1 MSTPSGIPENLKP
14 LMEEREPP
22 CLSVYLPTHR
32 THPENQQ
39 DPIRYKN
46 LMTALEESLLRE
58 YDSGQSKALLE
69 SFHGLAEDADFWS
82 HTWDGLA
89 VFGAADLFQ
98 VFKLQQSV
106 PALAIVARSFHL
118 KPLLRAQQYN
128 DRYQILSLNRRDIK
142 LFEGSRT
149 QLDEIDLASD
159 VPATISEALGSEL
172 TEPHQTVASYGGT
185 GLGSAMRHS
194 HGSKR
199 DEVEVDEERYFRA
212 VDRAIFEH
220 YSRPS
225 GMPLMLA
232 ALPEYHA
239 LFHRVSHNT
248 HLMKDGIEIDPTS
261 LSLDQLR
268 ERAWS
273 VVEPEFDAR
282 LQKRIDEY
290 EHAKANGLGLD
301 VLAKVATAAAQSRV
315 GSLMVAADKRVPGK
329 IAADTGELALS
340 KLENPE
346 VDDVLDDLAELVLQ
360 RGGEVVV
367 IPEDKMPST
376 TGAAATLRF

>member
-1 MSTPSGIPENLKP
+1 MSTPSGIPENFKP

-22 CLSVYLPTHR
+22 CLSLYLPTHR
-32 THPENQQ
+32 THPDNQQ

-58 YDSGQSKALLE
+58 YDAGQAKALLE
-69 SFHGLAEDADFWS
+69 PFRTLTDDTGFWS

-89 VFGAADLFQ
+89 IFGAADFFQ

-106 PALAIVARSFHL
+106 PSLAISALSFHL
-118 KPLLRAQQYN
+118 KPLLRAQQYG

-142 LFEGSRT
+142 LFEGSRN
-149 QLDEIDLASD
+149 QLDEVDLASN
-159 VPATISEALGSEL
+159 VPGTIDEALGSEL
-172 TEPHQTVASYGGT
+172 TEPHETVASYGGT

-220 YSRPS
+220 YSRSS

-239 LFHRVSHNT
+239 LFHRVSHNP
-248 HLMKDGIEIDPTS
+248 HLMKEGIEIDPTS

-282 LQKRIDEY
+282 LRKRIDEY

-301 VLAKVATAAAQSRV
+301 VLAKVASAAAQSRV

-329 IAADTGELALS
+329 IAADTGELTLS

-346 VDDVLDDLAELVLQ
+346 VDDILDDLAELVLQ

-367 IPEDKMPST
+367 IPEDNMPST